1 MNSFQNPD
9 VITIQRL
16 KADVFMLTRDRIKF
30 MKEGSNDKYPFSAI
44 LDPRFYQGNINILED
59 AVRNK
64 KKLWLI
70 IEVRNVSTN
79 SISLGF
85 SASGK
90 VLILSDAHYV
100 NDADEIDADEIAVN
114 PSKR

>member
-9 VITIQRL
+9 VIAIQRF
-16 KADVFMLTRDRIKF
+16 KADIYILTRDRIKF
-30 MKEGSNDKYPFSAI
+30 IKEGTNDKNPYPFSAI
-44 LDPRFYQGNINILED
+44 LDPRFYQGNIDILED

-70 IEVRNVSTN
+70 IEVRNASTN
-79 SISLGF
+79 SVSLGF

-90 VLILSDAHYV
+90 ILILSDAHYV
-100 NDADEIDADEIAVN
+100 NDIDEIADVN